1 MHSPCLAISEPR
13 PLFQFW
19 GESGAELGVDSSGST
34 SYHVSEKR
42 ISPPGENSGNGCI
55 GGSARGAYAFRGVV
69 CLSRISTCVPRGRY
83 RTALKRKGTS
93 CSRDGQPWCEP
104 EGSARVGRPSRALGH
119 IGSDAVPVSARRDLH
134 TCSYLYSS
142 AATCIAVRRA
152 AFRSLDREASWR
164 APKAPGLCVER

>member
-1 MHSPCLAISEPR
+1 MPPPNRAPSFSFKAIRVASSAATALAR
-13 PLFQFW
+13 HLYYV
-19 GESGAELGVDSSGST
+19 G
-34 SYHVSEKR
+34 EKR

-55 GGSARGAYAFRGVV
+55 GGSARGAYGFRGVV

-142 AATCIAVRRA
+142 AATCIAVRRT

>member
-1 MHSPCLAISEPR
+1 MAKMTESE
-13 PLFQFW
+13 
-19 GESGAELGVDSSGST
+19 
-34 SYHVSEKR
+34 
-42 ISPPGENSGNGCI
+42 
-55 GGSARGAYAFRGVV
+55 GSARGAYAFLGVV
-69 CLSRISTCVPRGRY
+69 WFSRISTWCPVGKV
-83 RTALKRKGTS
+83 LNCLSTS

-164 APKAPGLCVER
+164 APKEPGLCVER